1 MEDQA
6 RVPGHH
12 RHHQRPTSSLLPRL
26 KPRCPSNSFVSGCLA
41 FQRTMGRLK
50 DQSLNLAQVR
60 EPTNTRET
68 YGSIWV
74 QALPVE
80 AQLYPQLE
88 NLIFVLEELEETR
101 EQVEMMYTGTDR

>member
-1 MEDQA
+1 
-6 RVPGHH
+6 
-12 RHHQRPTSSLLPRL
+12 
-26 KPRCPSNSFVSGCLA
+26 
-41 FQRTMGRLK
+41 MGRLK

-88 NLIFVLEELEETR
+88 NLIFVLEELEQTR

>member
-12 RHHQRPTSSLLPRL
+12 HHHHRPTSSLLPRL

-60 EPTNTRET
+60 EHERR
-68 YGSIWV
+68 
-74 QALPVE
+74 LF
-80 AQLYPQLE
+80 LYMGTQLE
-88 NLIFVLEELEETR
+88 NLIFVLEELEQTR

>member
-12 RHHQRPTSSLLPRL
+12 HHHHRPTSSLLPRL

-50 DQSLNLAQVR
+50 DQSLNLAEVKQNIPSQIEVVLKSYKWGDLGDWMLCKMLFIFR
-60 EPTNTRET
+60 SWRRP
-68 YGSIWV
+68 GSRW
-74 QALPVE
+74 
-80 AQLYPQLE
+80 
-88 NLIFVLEELEETR
+88 R
-101 EQVEMMYTGTDR
+101 